1 MPLQME
7 NDTVYELKD
16 VDLLVKVVSVAEFI
30 VDRNTYFKVAFV
42 DQEKRIYLSEFL
54 NVYGLK

>member
-1 MPLQME
+1 MQ

-16 VDLLVKVVSVAEFI
+16 VDLLVKIVSAAEFI

-42 DQEKRIYLSEFL
+42 DKEKRIYLSELL
-54 NVYGLK
+54 NVYGFK